1 MLGSCIEYTTAKPPL
16 PSGRPRTY
24 DRFFW
29 SPVFS
34 SLYVSTT
41 TRGHFTSFGRSL
53 FNAGGREKRTNGASR
68 TRGIAA
74 RRWRRAGGDVV
85 SDGRPA
91 SRRRREKGVGI
102 DGNDVATAFDGR
114 RGARDGER
122 RARGRRATARGSKRA
137 SVRPSNAVGDGS
149 GGGRRARTVSSSPR
163 ARARR
168 SRRQPSSSSPARRS
182 LGPSSSRAARRRP
195 ARPSRA
201 RARSRHDFSAQ
212 LSRRVS
218 DPRRPRR
225 DATTTAAAVP
235 AALARVSRSRQSLR
249 ALGKGDACD
258 RFARGGDARAG
269 RSARSLGRAER
280 GTARDRGRSLR
291 QQARSTRAKNAKS
304 ERSINFATECTV
316 LKVEE
321 SVIASVADPPPP
333 HAATAGSGGGGSF
346 TLGSLSIPKLGRL
359 SGGPGRV
366 TPRVSSSAFHGEPT
380 PPRRAES
387 SRPPPAFVLIGRGK
401 TRVSYKYF

>member
-102 DGNDVATAFDGR
+102 DG
-114 RGARDGER
+114 
-122 RARGRRATARGSKRA
+122 
-137 SVRPSNAVGDGS
+137 NAVGDGS

-380 PPRRAES
+380 PPRRTES

>member
-1 MLGSCIEYTTAKPPL
+1 
-16 PSGRPRTY
+16 
-24 DRFFW
+24 
-29 SPVFS
+29 
-34 SLYVSTT
+34 
-41 TRGHFTSFGRSL
+41 
-53 FNAGGREKRTNGASR
+53 
-68 TRGIAA
+68 
-74 RRWRRAGGDVV
+74 
-85 SDGRPA
+85 
-91 SRRRREKGVGI
+91 
-102 DGNDVATAFDGR
+102 
-114 RGARDGER
+114 
-122 RARGRRATARGSKRA
+122 
-137 SVRPSNAVGDGS
+137 
-149 GGGRRARTVSSSPR
+149 
-163 ARARR
+163 
-168 SRRQPSSSSPARRS
+168 
-182 LGPSSSRAARRRP
+182 
-195 ARPSRA
+195 
-201 RARSRHDFSAQ
+201 
-212 LSRRVS
+212 
-218 DPRRPRR
+218 
-225 DATTTAAAVP
+225 VP

-269 RSARSLGRAER
+269 RSAGASDAPRGVPRA
-280 GTARDRGRSLR
+280 TADGVYDNRRDRRARKTRNPNGRLIS
-291 QQARSTRAKNAKS
+291 QQN
-304 ERSINFATECTV
+304 V

>member
-91 SRRRREKGVGI
+91 SRRRREEGVGI

-269 RSARSLGRAER
+269 RSAGASDAPRGVPRA
-280 GTARDRGRSLR
+280 TADGVYDNRRDRRARKTRNPNGRLIS
-291 QQARSTRAKNAKS
+291 QQN
-304 ERSINFATECTV
+304 V